1 MFSSAL
7 VVLLLI
13 STFALSVGATT
24 TSDNA
29 ISTLALQRVE
39 TPSVNRTWSDISL
52 IYQDEWHDPAEV
64 DEEIE
69 LIHSTVPELVDIEV
83 IGESYLGRNIT
94 CVRITNELNT
104 EQKAKTQVVA
114 HHHAREQI
122 TVELSLRFIIYLLN
136 NYGEDETITE
146 YVDTQEIYVIP
157 TLNPDGLERVVNEED
172 YWLRKNL
179 RPYDDDG
186 DGLFDEDPWD
196 DADGDGYVSG
206 FDVYTKTGPGGE
218 PEFQYTYYEGI
229 DDDGDGFFNEDYIG
243 LVDLN
248 RNYATGWG
256 SGSSSSDVRS
266 QVYHGPTAFSE
277 PETQAYRDWTSQ
289 HTFAMVYSLHSGIN
303 CTYFPT
309 NYYDN
314 WYESTLY
321 YYVVQDFATMYP
333 VGFNEFYGFTAQ
345 TSNGQYDKPQ
355 LASAPSGMWGAWMY
369 VEQGTTLP
377 ITFEV
382 YHNGSADAPST
393 YVDIVDNST
402 HLIQEWHE
410 IFGYFTPDDA
420 YIEDLWQYYIPAFD
434 YLLEMTPRLAATL
447 GVASYATQQDEEM
460 SLSVSI
466 NCLSPRLS
474 TEEAI
479 ELRGG
484 DGTLLHLWSA
494 LDGGNSHILPIT
506 ITLPVDLNETGYIL
520 RLGNE
525 YSGYTQFL
533 LTSAASSTSPD
544 LLLPAIVIVTLVAVV
559 IVVYYVKVYRKTH

>member
-1 MFSSAL
+1 MLSSAL
-7 VVLLLI
+7 VVLLLV
-13 STFALSVGATT
+13 STFALSVGAAT
-24 TSDNA
+24 TSDDA
-29 ISTLALQRVE
+29 ISTLAIERVE
-39 TPSVNRTWSDISL
+39 TASVDRTWSDISL
-52 IYQDEWHDPAEV
+52 IYQNEWHDPAEV

-69 LIHSTVPELVDIEV
+69 IIHSAVPELVDIEI
-83 IGESYLGRNIT
+83 IGQSYLGRNIT
-94 CVRITNELNT
+94 CVRITNEQNT
-104 EQKAKTQVVA
+104 EQKAKTQVNA

-136 NYGEDETITE
+136 SYGEDETITE
-146 YVDTQEIYVIP
+146 YVDTQEIFVIP

-196 DADGDGYVSG
+196 DEDGDGFVSG
-206 FDVYTKTGPGGE
+206 FDVYTKTVPDGP
-218 PEFQYTYYEGI
+218 PVFQYTYYEGI
-229 DDDGDGFFNEDYIG
+229 DDDGDGLFNEDYIG

-266 QVYHGPTAFSE
+266 QVYRGPTAFSE

-303 CTYFPT
+303 CTFFPT
-309 NYYDN
+309 DYYDN
-314 WYESTLY
+314 WYEGLLY
-321 YYVVQDFATMYP
+321 NRVVQDFAAMYP
-333 VGFNEFYGFTAQ
+333 VGFNELYGSAAQ
-345 TSNGQYDKPQ
+345 ISSGQYDKPQ
-355 LASAPSGMWGAWMY
+355 LASALSGMWGAWMY
-369 VEQGTTLP
+369 VERGTTLP

-393 YVDIVDNST
+393 YTDIVDNST

-410 IFGYFTPDDA
+410 IYAYFTPDDA
-420 YIEDLWQYYIPAFD
+420 YIEDLWQHYIPAFD
-434 YLLEMTPRLAATL
+434 YLLEMTPRLDATL
-447 GVASYATQQDEEM
+447 GVASAATQEGEEM

-466 NCLSPRLS
+466 SCLSPRLG
-474 TEEAI
+474 TEDGI
-479 ELRGG
+479 ELRGE
-484 DGTLLHLWSA
+484 DGTLLHSWGA
-494 LDGGNSHILPIT
+494 LDIRNSHILPIT
-506 ITLPVDLNETGYIL
+506 ITLPVNLNDTGYIM

-533 LTSAASSTSPD
+533 LTSRASSSTLD
-544 LLLPAIVIVTLVAVV
+544 ILLPAIVIVTLVAVV
-559 IVVYYVKVYRKTH
+559 IVVYYVKAYSKTH